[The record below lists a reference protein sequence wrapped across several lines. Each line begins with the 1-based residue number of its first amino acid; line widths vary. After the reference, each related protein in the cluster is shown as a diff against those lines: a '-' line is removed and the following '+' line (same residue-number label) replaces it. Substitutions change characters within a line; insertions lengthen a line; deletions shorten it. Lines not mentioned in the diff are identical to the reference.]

1 MDNISL
7 PLATRYLVWFVMT
20 NHVHL
25 LCTPQQPDGIGRRM
39 QSLGRSYVRYFNFQY
54 QRTETLW
61 EGRYKS
67 CLVQT
72 ERYLLEVYRH
82 IELNPVRAAMVTDP
96 GKYSWSS
103 YQINALGKS
112 SELCS
117 PHPEYLGL
125 GKTDSD
131 RQNNYKA
138 LFARHVDGS
147 LLEDIRLNTNKG
159 MAIGDDRFKDQ
170 ITALTGR
177 RLMPKKVGRP
187 TGWRKA
193 KDGI

>member
-1 MDNISL
+1 
-7 PLATRYLVWFVMT
+7 
-20 NHVHL
+20 
-25 LCTPQQPDGIGRRM
+25 
-39 QSLGRSYVRYFNFQY
+39 
-54 QRTETLW
+54 
-61 EGRYKS
+61 
-67 CLVQT
+67 
-72 ERYLLEVYRH
+72 
-82 IELNPVRAAMVTDP
+82 MVTDP
-96 GKYSWSS
+96 GEYSWSS

-112 SELCS
+112 SDLCP

-138 LFARHVDGS
+138 LFARHVEGS

-187 TGWRKA
+187 TGWRKV